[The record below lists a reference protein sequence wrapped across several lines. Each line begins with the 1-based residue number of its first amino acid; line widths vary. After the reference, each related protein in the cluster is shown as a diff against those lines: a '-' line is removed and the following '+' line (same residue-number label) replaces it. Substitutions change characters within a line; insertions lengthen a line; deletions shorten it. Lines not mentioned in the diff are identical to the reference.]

1 MSKAN
6 RCRPRLEV
14 LEDRTPPAS
23 LSLTAP
29 LAPLGVAHQGPHSH
43 RLRLKG
49 QLSGFWATQP
59 TLPDVGARQ
68 SLTGS
73 GTVQPLGFTH
83 AIGNL
88 QMPGFVVTGRVHG
101 TLTLSGAQGR
111 IALDLVSDPMKG
123 FGSAPTRWTYT
134 ITGGTAKFAGA
145 SGTGRATLRE
155 VTPPPCPPGL
165 YCAQIAPHFTL
176 AF

>member
-6 RCRPRLEV
+6 RWQPRLEV

-29 LAPLGVAHQGPHSH
+29 LAPLGVVRQGPHSH

-49 QLSGFWATQP
+49 QLGGFWSTEH
-59 TLPDVGARQ
+59 TLPDIGAHQ

-73 GTVQPLGFTH
+73 GTVQPLGLTQ
-83 AIGNL
+83 AIGSL
-88 QMPGFVVTGRVHG
+88 QMPGFVVSGRAHG
-101 TLTLSGAQGR
+101 TLTLSGARGT
-111 IALDLVSDPMKG
+111 IALDLVSDPMQG
-123 FGSAPTRWTYT
+123 FGSVPTRWTYT
-134 ITGGTAKFAGA
+134 ITGGTGKYAGA
-145 SGTGRATLRE
+145 TETGKATLRE

-176 AF
+176 TF